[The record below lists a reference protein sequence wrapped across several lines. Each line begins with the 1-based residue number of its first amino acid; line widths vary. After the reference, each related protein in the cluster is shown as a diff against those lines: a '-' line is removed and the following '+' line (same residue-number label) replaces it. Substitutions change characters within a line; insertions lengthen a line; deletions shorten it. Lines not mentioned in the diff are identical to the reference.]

1 MLSKER
7 LPDLI
12 VITLLLLLLLVMN
25 YFKITYIIGNYPFV
39 ALLIMYFVGRAVTW
53 YVISKHMD
61 KNE

>member
-12 VITLLLLLLLVMN
+12 VIALLLLLLLAMN
-25 YFKITYIIGNYPFV
+25 YFKIIHLISDYPFV
-39 ALLIMYFVGRAVTW
+39 ALLIMYFTGRAVTW

-61 KNE
+61 KEE